1 MAGTMTGKVVLVTG
15 GSSGIRRATC
25 VRFAWEGAT
34 VVLAAR
40 RSAEGEQTAQMVR
53 EAGGDALGD
62 QSQRH
67 VVMHE
72 RGSSQGAQLE
82 VYTLPSLLDAIQQR

>member
-67 VVMHE
+67 VVTD
-72 RGSSQGAQLE
+72 SSCEFSRETENCVKLVG
-82 VYTLPSLLDAIQQR
+82 

>member
-15 GSSGIRRATC
+15 GSSGIGRATC
-25 VRFAWEGAT
+25 VRFAREGAT

-72 RGSSQGAQLE
+72 SRN
-82 VYTLPSLLDAIQQR
+82 LPSCGPKAAGRSSIWPRSVG